1 MTRNY
6 LFARGINIIAL
17 AHLYIVNLLFCCPCL
32 CVCLDCPQ
40 NITLMFIFQQFFTK
54 ICCIYY
60 NIRNFVSVKLL
71 KNTVVLSTTITFV
84 SLQFISQNKKDPFRG
99 IIPRYLT
106 LSTLSGKKKTG
117 NCEENRSFVE
127 CGVNFLDYV
136 YFWFLN
142 KFCIQELSLLYG
154 LIVLK
159 STTFCTKIL

>member
-17 AHLYIVNLLFCCPCL
+17 AHFYIVNLLFCCPCL

-54 ICCIYY
+54 IRCDYY
-60 NIRNFVSVKLL
+60 NIRNFVSVKLPR
-71 KNTVVLSTTITFV
+71 NTVVFSTTITFV
-84 SLQFISQNKKDPFRG
+84 PLQFISQNKKDPFRG

-106 LSTLSGKKKTG
+106 LSGKKKTG

-127 CGVNFLDYV
+127 CGVILAIFLCLV
-136 YFWFLN
+136 PCITFLFRN
-142 KFCIQELSLLYG
+142 YPYYMPTKRLSQQLF
-154 LIVLK
+154 V
-159 STTFCTKIL
+159 